1 MPKENKKE
9 ENKKIVIIVGAGAS
23 ADFKLVDSDH
33 VKIKFPVG
41 EELIN
46 LIANEQ
52 EIKKIFQNLKN
63 NSTLEKYNSFLN
75 FSKLVRYNQ
84 TFSIDEILDS
94 IARDKLNIQEI
105 YDSSG
110 KKVIIQTSK
119 EDLLKAGK
127 TLIAYFLLRSEKR
140 EWENNQAKIWYRHIR
155 NLIINSGNNQKEI
168 KEKLKNLVIISFNY
182 DRSLEFYLRSRLPE
196 YFYEINILYPYGK
209 LADNSFIADR
219 YGEFNDDVK
228 TKPIITPVLKEIEK
242 IAEQIQVIGE
252 KNLIDIIDENNN
264 LIFDNCKKWFNAG
277 KKDFTLIDAHP
288 SSSHPDVIKNIIN
301 VSSDIDLICNNYNQN
316 IKIFNELTKQAF
328 YILSANKIYFLG
340 FAFHKPNIEL
350 LCLDKIKEWPNGKK
364 IYYTNFDNSLDIE
377 NKVSNLFSDDLF
389 IKIPSIKKGVYD
401 ALIHDFNIDFN

>member
-1 MPKENKKE
+1 MSKEN
-9 ENKKIVIIVGAGAS
+9 NKIVIIVGAGAS
-23 ADFKLVDSDH
+23 ADFKLVDNDH

-52 EIKKIFQNLKN
+52 EIQKIFQNLKN

-75 FSKLVRYNQ
+75 FSKLVRYYQ
-84 TFSIDEILDS
+84 PFSIDEILDS

-105 YDSSG
+105 YDSFG

-119 EDLLKAGK
+119 EDLLKSGK

-140 EWENNQAKIWYRHIR
+140 EWEHNQAKIWYRHIR

-196 YFYEINILYPYGK
+196 YFYEINIFYPYGK
-209 LADNSFIADR
+209 LADNSFGVDR
-219 YGEFNDDVK
+219 YCEFNDDVK
-228 TKPIITPVLKEIEK
+228 TKPIITPVLEEIEK

-252 KNLIDIIDENNN
+252 KNLTDIIDENNN
-264 LIFDNCKKWFNAG
+264 LIFDNCKKWFKARE
-277 KKDFTLIDAHP
+277 KDFKQNNAHP
-288 SSSHPDVIKNIIN
+288 SSLNPNVIKNIIY
-301 VSSDIDLICNNYNQN
+301 SSSKIDLIYDKN
-316 IKIFNELTKQAF
+316 IEIFNELTKQAF

-340 FAFHKPNIEL
+340 FAFHQPNIEL
-350 LCLDKIKEWPNGKK
+350 LCLDKIKEWHNGKK
-364 IYYTNFDNSLDIE
+364 IYYTNFDNSLYIE
-377 NKVSNLFSDDLF
+377 NKVSNLFSNDLF
-389 IKIPSIKKGVYD
+389 IKIPSKKKGVYN
-401 ALIHDFNIDFN
+401 ALMHDFKLDF

>member
-1 MPKENKKE
+1 MPKEN
-9 ENKKIVIIVGAGAS
+9 NKIVIIVGAGAS

-52 EIKKIFQNLKN
+52 QIQIIFENLKI
-63 NSTLEKYNSFLN
+63 NSTDIEKYNSFIN
-75 FSKLVRYNQ
+75 FSKLVQYYQ
-84 TFSIDEILDS
+84 PFSIDEILDS

-105 YDSSG
+105 YDSFC
-110 KKVIIQTSK
+110 KKVIIQTSN
-119 EDLLKAGK
+119 EDLLKSGK

-140 EWENNQAKIWYRHIR
+140 EWEHNQAKIWYRHIR
-155 NLIINSGNNQKEI
+155 NFIINSGNNQKEI

-209 LADNSFIADR
+209 LADNSFVANR
-219 YGEFNDDVK
+219 YCEFNDDVK
-228 TKPIITPVLKEIEK
+228 TKPITTPFLEEIEK

-252 KNLIDIIDENNN
+252 KNLIDNIDENNN
-264 LIFDNCKKWFNAG
+264 LIFDNCKKWFEAH
-277 KKDFTLIDAHP
+277 KKDFKLKNAHP
-288 SSSHPDVIKNIIN
+288 SSLSPDVIKNIIYL
-301 VSSDIDLICNNYNQN
+301 SSEIDLKYDTKYDTN
-316 IKIFNELTKQAF
+316 IKTFNELTKQAF
-328 YILSANKIYFLG
+328 HILSANKIYFLG

-350 LCLDKIKEWPNGKK
+350 LCLDKIKEWHDGKK

-377 NKVSNLFSDDLF
+377 NKVSNLFSGDLF

-401 ALIHDFNIDFN
+401 ALINDFKIEFE